1 MKEKIKKLWLFISN
15 PRLLVCIL
23 IAWFI
28 TNGWSYLFFA
38 LGSYLE
44 IKWMSSVGGA
54 WLTFLWLPISPEK
67 IFTVAIAML
76 LLKLLFPNDEKTLAI
91 LKKLHRRLNEAWKN
105 KKQKKRNKAEKT
117 KENQDGE

>member
-1 MKEKIKKLWLFISN
+1 MAFYFQSSLAY
-15 PRLLVCIL
+15 L

-38 LGSYLE
+38 LGNYLE
-44 IKWMSSVGGA
+44 IKWMASVGTA

-76 LLKLLFPNDEKTLAI
+76 LLKLFFPNDEKTLAV
-91 LKKLHRRLNEAWKN
+91 LKKLYKRLNDAWNN

>member
-1 MKEKIKKLWLFISN
+1 MKETIKKLWLFISN
-15 PRLLVCIL
+15 PRLLICIL

-38 LGSYLE
+38 LGNYLE
-44 IKWMSSVGGA
+44 IKWMASVGTA

-76 LLKLLFPNDEKTLAI
+76 LLKLFFPNDEKTLAV
-91 LKKLHRRLNEAWKN
+91 LKKLYKRLNDAWNN